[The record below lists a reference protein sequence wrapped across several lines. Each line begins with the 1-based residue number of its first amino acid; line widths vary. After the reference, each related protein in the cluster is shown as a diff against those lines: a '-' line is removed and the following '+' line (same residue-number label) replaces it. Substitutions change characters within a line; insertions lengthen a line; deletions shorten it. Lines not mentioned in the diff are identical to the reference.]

1 MTTTKDILI
10 KAREIIS
17 DEKNWTQG
25 IEARDKDGNAV
36 AYFNPLA
43 ICFCSIGAVERA
55 AFLTN
60 GDPARALCALTTG
73 EIYYS
78 NIAIAK
84 FNDNSSHAEVLA
96 MFDTAIA
103 NVD

>member
-1 MTTTKDILI
+1 MTTTKEILI

-25 IEARDKDGNAV
+25 IEARDKDGNTV

-73 EIYYS
+73 G
-78 NIAIAK
+78 NLLFK
-84 FNDNSSHAEVLA
+84 HSHSQIQRQLIPCRSAGDV
-96 MFDTAIA
+96 
-103 NVD
+103 